1 MIVRTEAVVL
11 RSIDYG
17 ETSQIVTLYTREKG
31 RLAVMAKGARRTKS
45 KFGSTL
51 QPMAYTQVVFYYR
64 ETRGLQTLSESA
76 HLEPFL
82 DLRRDLEKI
91 TLGLRLV
98 ELVYALTEEEDA
110 QPSLFRLLVESLRA
124 LDAASERPA
133 NVLPYFQLR
142 LAGALGFAPAF
153 EKHDVERLPAEG
165 GVLALSSGHLTPA
178 SEASEAGTQASRG
191 ALRAFAV
198 FARADLS
205 DVMRMRLSA
214 AHRREVQRLADDYLR
229 YHVHEAFPDRGAD
242 VTAHLFDRQ
251 RAAKTNKAPPSR
263 K

>member
-1 MIVRTEAVVL
+1 MIIRTEAVVL

-17 ETSQIVTLYTREKG
+17 ETSQIVTLFTRKKG

-45 KFGSTL
+45 SFGSTL

-64 ETRGLQTLSESA
+64 DTRGLQTLSESA
-76 HLEPFL
+76 HLKPFL

-98 ELVYALTEEEDA
+98 EFVYALTEEEDA
-110 QPSLFRLLVESLRA
+110 QPSLFDLLAASLRA

-142 LAGALGFAPAF
+142 LAGVLGFAPAF
-153 EKHDVERLPAEG
+153 EKTDVQALTGEG
-165 GVLALSSGHLTPA
+165 GVLSLESGHLFP
-178 SEASEAGTQASRG
+178 EGQAPETTRKRVSRA

-198 FARADLS
+198 FARASLD
-205 DVMRMRLSA
+205 DVMRMRLPA
-214 AHRREVQRLADDYLR
+214 AVRREVQSLADDYLR
-229 YHVHEAFPDRGAD
+229 YHVGPDAFPDRSAE
-242 VTAHLFDRQ
+242 VAAHLFR
-251 RAAKTNKAPPSR
+251 
-263 K
+263 

>member
-17 ETSQIVTLYTREKG
+17 ETSQIVTLFTREKG

-45 KFGSTL
+45 PYGSTL

-76 HLEPFL
+76 HVAPLL

-91 TLGLRLV
+91 ALGLRLV

-110 QPSLFRLLVESLRA
+110 QPPVFRLLTQSLQA
-124 LDAASERPA
+124 LDMATTRPA
-133 NVLPYFQLR
+133 NVLPHFQLR
-142 LAGALGFAPAF
+142 LASALGFAPAF
-153 EKHDVERLPAEG
+153 EKENVEALPVEG
-165 GVLALSSGHLTPA
+165 GLLALGSGHLYPVG
-178 SEASEAGTQASRG
+178 EALGDEAPEAGRRASRA

-198 FARADLS
+198 FARAALA
-205 DVMRMRLSA
+205 DVMRMNLTPA
-214 AHRREVQRLADDYLR
+214 CRREVQALADDYLR
-229 YHVHEAFPDRGAD
+229 YHVQDAFPDRSAK
-242 VTAHLFDRQ
+242 VNAHLFGTER
-251 RAAKTNKAPPSR
+251 R
-263 K
+263 